1 MEALIFMGLL
11 WAGVTLVTAIYFIT
25 EPGSAYRAQNRKRT
39 AKPVGGGAAWPH
51 PEKKRRKKKM
61 NISKERLLAMRERHP
76 AGTRITLQSMNDP
89 YSRLQPG
96 DTGTLVLI
104 DDTAAAKPVQRPFW
118 T

>member
-1 MEALIFMGLL
+1 MKALILTGLL
-11 WAGVTLVTAIYFIT
+11 WACVTLVTAVCFIT
-25 EPGSAYRAQNRKRT
+25 EPWRTGRRQRSNRTTKRT
-39 AKPVGGGAAWPH
+39 GGGAAWPH